1 MKVIKFNTRNFVLLF
16 TAFFYNSILFAQVGI
31 GTNNPDTSTILDI
44 RSSTKGMLIPRITEY
59 QRSKIT
65 LTAEG
70 LLVQDLH
77 TGKTL
82 TNRNNFGQW
91 GIVNPAINQNAKFA
105 AFFTDN
111 SVHVLNTVS
120 QSGQTWSDFPVSSTI
135 LGFCSSENAILFHT
149 ASHAYIIYLDGLSET
164 QFSSIALSGGTAA
177 SIDMGVTG
185 TGLAVMIKGN
195 TAYRF
200 SPVTG
205 TWSTTALP
213 GSPTNL
219 RVLKDFII
227 FTAGGNAYFYFKQ
240 FSNSSPISG
249 SRAAIYSNAKKNV
262 AIINTTTNLYS
273 FLLVDQFGATTM
285 QVLSNNLTSD
295 VTNVYDMDESNRIV
309 VQTNDKLWD
318 FNYNAWSSFTI
329 TGPVIK
335 VVAAAAQ

>member
-1 MKVIKFNTRNFVLLF
+1 MGDF
-16 TAFFYNSILFAQVGI
+16 TA
-31 GTNNPDTSTILDI
+31 
-44 RSSTKGMLIPRITEY
+44 
-59 QRSKIT
+59 
-65 LTAEG
+65 
-70 LLVQDLH
+70 
-77 TGKTL
+77 
-82 TNRNNFGQW
+82 
-91 GIVNPAINQNAKFA
+91 
-105 AFFTDN
+105 
-111 SVHVLNTVS
+111 
-120 QSGQTWSDFPVSSTI
+120 SSTI

-227 FTAGGNAYFYFKQ
+227 FTAGGNAYFI
-240 FSNSSPISG
+240 SSSFRIPAQSVEAVQLFIPMQ
-249 SRAAIYSNAKKNV
+249 KNV